1 MSKENS
7 HLKSILETVGVVVGS
22 FIFAMVVIVAATK
35 KDSPEPTP
43 KVVENTVVEEKVAE
57 ADVKPVAAVSY
68 THLTLPTTPYV

>member
-43 KVVENTVVEEKVAE
+43 KGVENTVIEERVAE
-57 ADVKPVAAVSY
+57 VIQAE
-68 THLTLPTTPYV
+68 

>member
-35 KDSPEPTP
+35 KDSPEPT
-43 KVVENTVVEEKVAE
+43 
-57 ADVKPVAAVSY
+57 
-68 THLTLPTTPYV
+68 